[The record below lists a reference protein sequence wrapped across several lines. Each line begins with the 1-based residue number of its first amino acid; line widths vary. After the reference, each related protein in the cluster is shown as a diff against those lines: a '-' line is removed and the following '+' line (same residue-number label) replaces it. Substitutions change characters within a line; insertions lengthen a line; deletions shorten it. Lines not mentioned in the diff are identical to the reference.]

1 MNSSYHARSV
11 SILRPDGLSRVWVSL
26 VLVAVVVVSA
36 GSVLAGSGFSDLDGA
51 GSHRAGVEGMA
62 GMGVFEGTECGSDMF
77 CPHEPVERWVMA
89 VWLVRVL
96 EDTPP
101 SDGGVSRFVDVDD
114 SLWWAPYVERLAVLG
129 VTAGCATDPAR
140 YCPSDTVTR
149 AQMATFLTRAFDL
162 APGPSAGFV
171 DVAGG
176 PHQPGIN
183 ALAASGV
190 TVGCATN
197 PLRFCPTEAVTR
209 AQMATFL
216 TRALDYTPPKARV
229 AFNRLLGRQL
239 MVMNADGTNPR
250 QLTAGVAWNP
260 VWSPDGTRIAYH
272 SEKGQGIWVVNADG
286 TGRRQLTT
294 DDGLSPVWSPDGTR
308 VAYYALGVGTGI
320 WVVGADGTGRRQ
332 VAPWPARFPVW
343 SPDGTRIA
351 YHGGGDWPN
360 SFAGIWVVDVDGSN
374 RRTLTEGGEYP
385 VWSPDGTRITYQGL
399 LFAGNAR
406 QASVDES
413 SKGIWVVDTGGG
425 NNRQLTD
432 GENDRR
438 PLWSPDG
445 SRITYYQTRYT
456 LAGHESSGI
465 YVMNADGTDQQL
477 LSSSGGDPAWSPNG
491 DRIVYLDRSDGLSG
505 QIWVMNADGTD
516 PQLINSSG
524 GDPAWSPDGDSIVYI
539 SGDTVGFYVMDPDG
553 ANQRAYAHLGAQ
565 GIYVAAADDTNQQDP
580 EAEESPLKDV
590 LTVAKEAVW
599 APDGTGVAYNDG
611 RSLYVVNTDGSNR
624 PHLVAFGC
632 GFIPSPEWSPDS
644 THLGYE
650 GGGFIVIAEVE
661 TGRRVQT
668 VFDSGNLLW
677 SPDSTRIAY
686 TNSSGHGIFV
696 SDIDGTNKHQ
706 LATGEI
712 RRMAW
717 SPDGTRIVYT
727 RGVDYTTSDMYV
739 VGTDGTNPQRI
750 TTGLSTVREIA
761 WSPDSTQVAYM
772 QWGDGIYAINA
783 DGTNRRNV
791 AKGGLGTRDI
801 AWSPDSSRILYT
813 VYVAFF
819 YSESVGSRAGMIE
832 FEEGGGIWVANADG
846 TNQQRLTSGR
856 DRRPVWITR

>member
-1 MNSSYHARSV
+1 
-11 SILRPDGLSRVWVSL
+11 
-26 VLVAVVVVSA
+26 
-36 GSVLAGSGFSDLDGA
+36 
-51 GSHRAGVEGMA
+51 
-62 GMGVFEGTECGSDMF
+62 MGVFEGTECGSDMF
-77 CPHEPVERWVMA
+77 CPDEPVARWVMA

-96 EDTPP
+96 EDTSP
-101 SDGGVSRFVDVDD
+101 SGGGTSRFVDVDD

-140 YCPSDTVTR
+140 FCPSDTVTR

-190 TVGCATN
+190 TVGCVTH
-197 PLRFCPTEAVTR
+197 PLRFCPARAVTR
-209 AQMATFL
+209 GQMATFL
-216 TRALDYTPPKARV
+216 TRALDYTPPTARV

-239 MVMNADGTNPR
+239 MVMDVDGTNPR

-260 VWSPDGTRIAYH
+260 EWSPDGTRIAYH
-272 SEKGQGIWVVNADG
+272 SDKGQGIWVVNADG

-308 VAYYALGVGTGI
+308 IAYYTLGAGRGI
-320 WVVGADGTGRRQ
+320 WVVDADGTDRRQ
-332 VAPWPARFPVW
+332 VAPSRSARSPAW

-351 YHGGGDWPN
+351 YHGGGEWPN
-360 SFAGIWVVDVDGSN
+360 YGFGIRVVDVDGSN
-374 RRTLTEGGEYP
+374 RRTLTEGGEHP
-385 VWSPDGTRITYQGL
+385 HWSPAGTRITYQGL
-399 LFAGNAR
+399 KYQSVQSGNGR

-413 SKGIWVVDTGGG
+413 SKGIWVVDSDGG

-432 GENDRR
+432 NAKDLR

-445 SRITYYQTRYT
+445 SRITYYRTRSS
-456 LAGHESSGI
+456 LAGHKSSGV
-465 YVMNADGTDQQL
+465 YVMNADGSDHQF
-477 LSSSGGDPAWSPNG
+477 LSSSGGDPAWSPHG
-491 DRIVYLDRSDGLSG
+491 DRIVYLDRSDSLSG
-505 QIWVMNADGTD
+505 QIWVMNADGGD

-524 GDPAWSPDGDSIVYI
+524 GDPAWSPDGGRIAYI

-553 ANQRAYAHLGAQ
+553 ANQSAYAHLSAQ
-565 GIYVAAADDTNQQDP
+565 GIYVAVADDTNQQVP

-611 RSLYVVNTDGSNR
+611 QSLYVVNTDGSNR
-624 PHLVAFGC
+624 LHLVAFGC
-632 GFIPSPEWSPDS
+632 GFIPAPAWSPDS

-668 VFDSGNLLW
+668 VFDTGNLLW

-686 TNSSGHGIFV
+686 TNSSGHGIFM

-706 LATGEI
+706 LASGEI

-727 RGVDYTTSDMYV
+727 SGVDYPTTDMYV
-739 VGTDGTNPQRI
+739 VGTDGTNPQQI
-750 TTGLSTVREIA
+750 VTGLSSVQEIA
-761 WSPDSTQVAYM
+761 WSPDSAQVAYLLDL
-772 QWGDGIYAINA
+772 GDIIYAINA
-783 DGTNRRNV
+783 DGTNRREV
-791 AKGGLGTRDI
+791 AKGGFLTWNI
-801 AWSPDSSRILYT
+801 AWSPDGSRILYA
-813 VYVAFF
+813 VGAVWV
-819 YSESVGSRAGMIE
+819 YSESGGSRMGMMEI
-832 FEEGGGIWVANADG
+832 EEGGGIWVVNVDG
-846 TNQQRLTSGR
+846 TDQQRLTSGR